1 MFAGG
6 SFNAGRVAAAV
17 TGAALAAAV
26 FVTRALATATP
37 QAVYFAGRELDW
49 ACSVRQQFGVPC
61 PACGLTRSVLLTLHG
76 HLGAALEVN
85 PGGPLVVLGVAL
97 LAALM
102 FALALPRPTRAAAN
116 SDRLVRRVVLGASA
130 YGCLTA
136 VVLLTHWVRALG

>member
-1 MFAGG
+1 MTP
-6 SFNAGRVAAAV
+6 AARF
-17 TGAALAAAV
+17 GPKELAALAAGAALV
-26 FVTRALATATP
+26 VAAFVTRALAAATP
-37 QAVYFAGRELDW
+37 AAVYFNGRELDW

-102 FALALPRPTRAAAN
+102 FALAFPRRPPAAREF
-116 SDRLVRRVVLGASA
+116 DRLVRRLVLAASA

-136 VVLLTHWVRALG
+136 VVLLAHWVRAL

>member
-1 MFAGG
+1 MT
-6 SFNAGRVAAAV
+6 SAGRFGVKELAAGAA
-17 TGAALAAAV
+17 GAALVAAV
-26 FVTRALATATP
+26 FVTRALAEATP
-37 QAVYFAGRELDW
+37 AAVYFAGSELDW
-49 ACSVRQQFGVPC
+49 ACSVRQQFGLPC

-102 FALALPRPTRAAAN
+102 FALALPRRPRPAPE

-130 YGCLTA
+130 YGCLTG
-136 VVLLTHWVRALG
+136 VVLLFQWIKAL